1 MDIFNVLTLI
11 GGLAFTLY
19 GMQCMSGGLERL
31 SGGTLERALS
41 KATDNKLLAILLGM
55 GVTALI
61 QSSSST
67 TVMLVGFVNSGLM
80 QLKNAVGVIMGSN
93 IGTTITSWIL
103 SLTAISGDSLLLKML
118 KPTSFAPLLAII
130 GIAMMLFSKKEKQK
144 AIGSTLVGFGIL
156 MFGMT
161 TMSDAVAP
169 LADAP
174 NFASIFTMFEN
185 PILGVLVGTVFTGI
199 IQSSAAAIGILQAL
213 ALTGGITYGAAI
225 PIILGTNIGTCVT
238 ALISCVGA
246 TKNAKRTAIVHVS
259 FNAVGTVIFLALF
272 YILNA
277 FIGFDFINQPLDP
290 ANIAVVHTVFNV
302 GATIVFYPFT
312 NLLCRIA
319 KLLVPDKKQVE
330 ETNPLDERFL
340 NTPAIA
346 LEQCRRLANTMA
358 QTARDSFYTAL
369 DNIGRFSSSDMDK
382 VKELEAKLDRFE
394 DELGTY
400 MVKLSSKELSE
411 QESHEISKLL
421 HVIGDFER
429 IGDHAENIMNS
440 AEEMFKKKLAFSE
453 KATAELGVMI
463 SALHDI
469 LDMTLEAFYTNDTAL
484 AKQVEPLE
492 DVIDA
497 LQSEIRAR
505 HVRRLQ
511 EGRCTIN
518 LGFVLT
524 DLLTNMERVSDHCS
538 NIAVCIIQIAEASFD
553 THSYLNTVKETNQNE
568 YDKHFKKYSQ
578 KFLLP

>member
-1 MDIFNVLTLI
+1 M
-11 GGLAFTLY
+11 
-19 GMQCMSGGLERL
+19 
-31 SGGTLERALS
+31 
-41 KATDNKLLAILLGM
+41 
-55 GVTALI
+55 
-61 QSSSST
+61 
-67 TVMLVGFVNSGLM
+67 
-80 QLKNAVGVIMGSN
+80 
-93 IGTTITSWIL
+93 
-103 SLTAISGDSLLLKML
+103 
-118 KPTSFAPLLAII
+118 
-130 GIAMMLFSKKEKQK
+130 
-144 AIGSTLVGFGIL
+144 
-156 MFGMT
+156 
-161 TMSDAVAP
+161 
-169 LADAP
+169 
-174 NFASIFTMFEN
+174 
-185 PILGVLVGTVFTGI
+185 
-199 IQSSAAAIGILQAL
+199 
-213 ALTGGITYGAAI
+213 
-225 PIILGTNIGTCVT
+225 
-238 ALISCVGA
+238 
-246 TKNAKRTAIVHVS
+246 
-259 FNAVGTVIFLALF
+259 GTVIFLALF

>member
-1 MDIFNVLTLI
+1 
-11 GGLAFTLY
+11 
-19 GMQCMSGGLERL
+19 
-31 SGGTLERALS
+31 
-41 KATDNKLLAILLGM
+41 
-55 GVTALI
+55 
-61 QSSSST
+61 
-67 TVMLVGFVNSGLM
+67 MLVGFVNSGLM

-169 LADAP
+169 LADDP

-340 NTPAIA
+340 NTPVIA